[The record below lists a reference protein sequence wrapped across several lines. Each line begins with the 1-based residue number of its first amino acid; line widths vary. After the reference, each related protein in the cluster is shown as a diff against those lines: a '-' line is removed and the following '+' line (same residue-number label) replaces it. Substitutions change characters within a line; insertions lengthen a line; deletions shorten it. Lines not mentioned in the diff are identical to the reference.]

1 MRAKYEW
8 GWEGLDNLVSL
19 QNSNWKLICTANEK
33 LEPYLLFKVD
43 SDETENLLQKYPKEA
58 TELFEQLKELLKND
72 NQYLKTTLQ
81 FKKLKLAAT
90 KLKTSKRI

>member
-1 MRAKYEW
+1 M
-8 GWEGLDNLVSL
+8 
-19 QNSNWKLICTANEK
+19 ICTANEK

-81 FKKLKLAAT
+81 FKKLKLATT